1 MASLMILAARVTAV
15 PKRSLSSAIGSPAF
29 KPQRITIACSARCF
43 ARKRAL
49 QAHGTV
55 ERVGSRREG
64 RHEPIASSLDLIPS
78 VCGEPGARDA
88 LMLAEQRPPSLVTE
102 ALQELRVSLHVGE
115 QDGVNASAPSG
126 SGRHVVADEGCNGCP
141 DRVGVL
147 EIRRRG
153 DAWEYH
159 RSRAGDAVGDPP
171 GDISSPVLA
180 LQDERARPDL
190 WKERHD
196 VDAVQ
201 AVHEHAHR
209 PGGDRCSPEQGVLS
223 GVRIGSPSET
233 APTRR
238 LGKHVLVTIDHVAH
252 HACPWVVEE
261 FPTSPVGAPEEK
273 ARHAVGMSCRIS
285 DGRHPR
291 VHAADERES
300 VEAKRVGDRL
310 EIHTIVSSEYVSISR
325 VERPLPRL
333 SKRTN

>member
-1 MASLMILAARVTAV
+1 MLLRPLEAAGTSSPMKGAMAA
-15 PKRSLSSAIGSPAF
+15 
-29 KPQRITIACSARCF
+29 Q
-43 ARKRAL
+43 
-49 QAHGTV
+49 TV
-55 ERVGSRREG
+55 S
-64 RHEPIASSLDLIPS
+64 ASSRY
-78 VCGEPGARDA
+78 GAAETPGNTI
-88 LMLAEQRPPSLVTE
+88 EV
-102 ALQELRVSLHVGE
+102 
-115 QDGVNASAPSG
+115 AP
-126 SGRHVVADEGCNGCP
+126 AD
-141 DRVGVL
+141 
-147 EIRRRG
+147 RRR
-153 DAWEYH
+153 H
-159 RSRAGDAVGDPP
+159 RRRDF
-171 GDISSPVLA
+171 SSPVLA

-190 WKERHD
+190 WEERHD

-238 LGKHVLVTIDHVAH
+238 LGKHVPVTIDHVAH

-261 FPTSPVGAPEEK
+261 FPPSPVGAPEEK

-310 EIHTIVSSEYVSISR
+310 EIPHHCFERVRIDLPSGETVTTTVEADELMPRGITFVPRAHRRNPPLHLAVGWWMTDVDDGIALTNRPERNANTVVRSTVSD
-325 VERPLPRL
+325 PRL
-333 SKRTN
+333 GHGALNSARICVRRPRSLASTV